1 MAQKTYV
8 VGEVLTAG
16 NLNNELTWVPFRYQV
31 GTVTFASSVTVTF
44 VSGRFTQ
51 APIVVTQPKSIGSAV
66 SYEFTNVPT
75 TTSFNIERSVAGTW
89 ASHWIAIQAK
99 TGAGS
104 GP

>member
-1 MAQKTYV
+1 
-8 VGEVLTAG
+8 
-16 NLNNELTWVPFRYQV
+16 
-31 GTVTFASSVTVTF
+31 
-44 VSGRFTQ
+44 
-51 APIVVTQPKSIGSAV
+51 VTQPKSIGSAV